1 MFTPA
6 FLASKLFFLAHDL
19 IVCRAARQAA
29 LLGGE
34 LQSIFAVELGL
45 ANEFLDA
52 VGQTLRGICL
62 GSRVGGSF
70 RADQERD
77 FAARGAFVKG
87 SGEFGKFSAA
97 ELFVQ
102 LRNFSRD
109 AGAAIA
115 EHFAGVGDTLR
126 DTVRSFV
133 KDDGA
138 VLDAQPFEG
147 APAFAAARRQE
158 ANEQKFFVGQAGSGK
173 GSEQRG
179 WTGNRHYANLLLQAE
194 RNETV
199 AGVRNQRHSRIAYQR
214 DLRA

>member
-19 IVCRAARQAA
+19 IVCRSARQAV
-29 LLGGE
+29 LLGDE

-45 ANEFLDA
+45 ADEFFDA
-52 VGQTLRGICL
+52 VGEALGGIGL
-62 GSRVGGSF
+62 GAGVGGSF
-70 RADQERD
+70 GADQERD
-77 FAARGAFVKG
+77 FAAGGAFFEG
-87 SGEFGKFSAA
+87 SGEFGKFAA
-97 ELFVQ
+97 AKLFVQ

-115 EHFAGVGDTLR
+115 KHLPGVGNTLR

-147 APAFAAARRQE
+147 AAAFAAASREE
-158 ANEQKFFVGQAGSGK
+158 ANEQEFFVGQAGSGK

-179 WTGNRHYANLLLQAE
+179 WTR
-194 RNETV
+194 
-199 AGVRNQRHSRIAYQR
+199 
-214 DLRA
+214 